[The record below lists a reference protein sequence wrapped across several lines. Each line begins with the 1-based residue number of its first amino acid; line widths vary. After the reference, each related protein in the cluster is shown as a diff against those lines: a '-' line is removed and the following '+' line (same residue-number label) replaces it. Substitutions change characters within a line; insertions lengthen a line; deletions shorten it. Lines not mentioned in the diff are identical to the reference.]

1 MKPSIVAKMIA
12 PRGLIGLCAVLNT
25 PLPPKARR
33 RAWLPIM
40 RLLLC
45 LFLGW
50 QDGARAETQE
60 QTVPQ
65 TGVGKEIFTIL
76 EGKQHQYLN
85 QADFSSRAEDM
96 AALYKAVGHQLLW
109 LDRADSAALLQQVL
123 ELLANA
129 PNEGLNPQNYEI
141 DKLKEMLP
149 AALQLP
155 EVAVR
160 KRALYD
166 TAVSLSLLRYLH
178 DLHYGRVNPQGINF
192 NLKLRDKKLTDLPAA
207 ILANRAPERIAHLP
221 DEVEP
226 KLNQY
231 KTLKRALAE
240 YRDLAA
246 RVTPITLNVS
256 KPLRVGE
263 KHPQLA
269 ELRQFLIQSGMLED
283 SEPTPK
289 ATAKLRYDKTLSE
302 GVKRFQAHHGLTAD
316 GVLGPGTAAAMSVP
330 LGERATQIELAL
342 ERLRWLPDIGAGPH
356 IIVNIPA
363 FQMWAYDDIS
373 KDQPEI
379 MNMRVVVGQAMK
391 NQTPVLMAEM
401 RFIDFSPYWNVP
413 YSITK
418 KEIVP
423 ILQSRPGYLYSQNM
437 EIVAS
442 FSDHAKA
449 IPLTAE
455 SLLQLKQGIL
465 KVRQR
470 PGKKNPLGKVKFM
483 FPNKDDVYL
492 HDTSSKSLFRR
503 SERDFSH
510 GCVRV
515 ENPLELA
522 KFVLQGQPEW
532 DEEKIKE
539 AMQAG
544 KLKRVTLK
552 KSVPVLF
559 FYTTAFAEP
568 NGNVAF
574 YRDIYGHDTVLIEA
588 LKHVTDLSDQQLFV
602 SENSTSESDP
612 AKTGDWA
619 QPLDKAK
626 TPN

>member
-1 MKPSIVAKMIA
+1 MIA
-12 PRGLIGLCAVLNT
+12 PRGLIGLNAVLSP
-25 PLPPKARR
+25 PLPSAVQPRS
-33 RAWLPIM
+33 WLPIV

-45 LFLGW
+45 LLLGW
-50 QDGARAETQE
+50 QNGARAETQE
-60 QTVPQ
+60 QTAPQ
-65 TGVGKEIFTIL
+65 AGVGKEIFTIL
-76 EGKQHQYLN
+76 EAKQHQYLN

-96 AALYKAVGHQLLW
+96 AALYKATGYQLMW
-109 LDRADSAALLQQVL
+109 LARADSAALLQQVL

-149 AALQLP
+149 DALQLP
-155 EVAVR
+155 DVAVR

-192 NLKLRDKKLTDLPAA
+192 NLKLRDKKLTDLPML

-231 KTLKRALAE
+231 KALKRALAE
-240 YRDLAA
+240 YRGMAA
-246 RVTPITLNVS
+246 RITPITLNVA
-256 KPLRVGE
+256 KPLHIGE

-269 ELRQFLIQSGMLED
+269 ELRRFLIESGELED
-283 SEPTPK
+283 SAPAPK
-289 ATAKLRYDKTLSE
+289 AKAKLRYDKTLSE
-302 GVKRFQAHHGLTAD
+302 GVKRYQAHHGMAAD
-316 GVLGPGTAAAMSVP
+316 GVLGPGTAAAISVP
-330 LGERATQIELAL
+330 FQERTTQIELAL
-342 ERLRWLPDIGAGPH
+342 ERLRWLPYIGAGPY

-373 KDQPEI
+373 KDEPEI

-423 ILQSRPGYLYSQNM
+423 ILQSRPGYLYAQNM

-449 IPLTAE
+449 IPLNAE

-465 KVRQR
+465 KLRQR

-522 KFVLQGQPEW
+522 KFVLQGQTEW

-568 NGNVAF
+568 NGNIAF

-602 SENSTSESDP
+602 SENSTAENNP
-612 AKTGDWA
+612 AK
-619 QPLDKAK
+619 PL
-626 TPN
+626 PNDLLQQ